1 MHIRILPLI
10 PQRFLPVSFWLS
22 GCSRHIATCPPH
34 ISYSVKNPR
43 NSHSGDFSYVRE
55 RIRTPDTL
63 VRSQVLYP
71 AELRTHILFFRRL
84 CSPPPS
90 SFVRLPGTSPS
101 PYNAGDRN
109 RTGTVFLQQ
118 DFKSCASASSAT
130 PARFSLLNGT
140 YRARTYDPLLVR
152 QMLSQLS

>member
-1 MHIRILPLI
+1 M
-10 PQRFLPVSFWLS
+10 
-22 GCSRHIATCPPH
+22 
-34 ISYSVKNPR
+34 
-43 NSHSGDFSYVRE
+43 RE

-71 AELRTHILFFRRL
+71 AELHTHILLLRILR
-84 CSPPPS
+84 
-90 SFVRLPGTSPS
+90 
-101 PYNAGDRN
+101 NAGDRN
-109 RTGTVFLQQ
+109 RTGTMLPPQ

-130 PARFSLLNGT
+130 PAYGT